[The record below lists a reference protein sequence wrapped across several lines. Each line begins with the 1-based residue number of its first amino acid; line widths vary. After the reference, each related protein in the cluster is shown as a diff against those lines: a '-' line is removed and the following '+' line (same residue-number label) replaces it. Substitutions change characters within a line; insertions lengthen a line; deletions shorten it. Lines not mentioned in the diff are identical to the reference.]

1 MAATWGVDVLCLE
14 PPPHEPRTGTTNGA
28 SAWAFTALTMRP
40 WSTLSDVTATFILEL
55 LVINWRRLL
64 HEY

>member
-1 MAATWGVDVLCLE
+1 M
-14 PPPHEPRTGTTNGA
+14 TTPA
-28 SAWAFTALTMRP
+28 
-40 WSTLSDVTATFILEL
+40 LSDVTATFILEL